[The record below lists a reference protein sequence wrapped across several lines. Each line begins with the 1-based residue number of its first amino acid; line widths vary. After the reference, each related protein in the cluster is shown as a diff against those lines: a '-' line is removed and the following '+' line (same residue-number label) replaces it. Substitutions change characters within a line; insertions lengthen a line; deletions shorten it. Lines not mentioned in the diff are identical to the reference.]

1 MDMISASVLDCAVV
15 DCLLAYQ
22 HTGVEPMNAMTPL
35 VDL

>member
-1 MDMISASVLDCAVV
+1 VV